1 MLGRHIRL
9 AYRHTGG
16 GWRRDNRGMPA
27 LVLATPLRRRPNAP
41 WSGVVHTRHVPGV
54 AADGIAQERVERLRS
69 AIAEARPLARGQSET
84 IARTVLLNALRRH
97 DVFAPPGT
105 VALIAWQL
113 ANPWRGLLRPF
124 HSWRVSKRLLA
135 EPDPDEARF
144 HHEVNAVSKLTR
156 EVPQVRGTSSRRT
169 VDGPVHTVWVDPWS
183 QDLADYLHDLAA
195 PIELAVLPV
204 AD

>member
-1 MLGRHIRL
+1 MDATNPRRSAACWRHRRTS
-9 AYRHTGG
+9 APGTGVG
-16 GWRRDNRGMPA
+16 
-27 LVLATPLRRRPNAP
+27 
-41 WSGVVHTRHVPGV
+41 HTRHVPGE
-54 AADGIAQERVERLRS
+54 AAGGIAQERVERLRS

-84 IARTVLLNALRRH
+84 VARAVLLNALRRH
-97 DVFAPPGT
+97 DVFMHPGA
-105 VALIAWQL
+105 VAVIAWEL

-124 HSWRVSKRLLA
+124 HSWRVAKRLLA

-144 HHEVNAVSKLTR
+144 HHEASALSKLTR